1 MVGPWRPDT
10 IGPPKVHV
18 RGPVVIIVNQDTTER
33 EEEIG
38 TEDIH
43 MSVILSQLERG
54 SFTAELEHIH
64 LLNGGVFPKQC
75 INAL

>member
-1 MVGPWRPDT
+1 M
-10 IGPPKVHV
+10 
-18 RGPVVIIVNQDTTER
+18 IVNQYTTER

-38 TEDIH
+38 TEDID
-43 MSVILSQLERG
+43 MSVMILSQLERG
-54 SFTAELEHIH
+54 SFTAAELEHIH